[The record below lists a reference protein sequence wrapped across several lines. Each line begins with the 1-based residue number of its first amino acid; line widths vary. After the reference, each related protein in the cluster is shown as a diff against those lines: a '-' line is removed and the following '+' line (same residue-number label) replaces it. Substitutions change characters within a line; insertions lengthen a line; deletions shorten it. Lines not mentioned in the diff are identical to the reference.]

1 VKIVTSDTNLFHGL
15 VFVLYYYNSWKR
27 YL

>member
-15 VFVLYYYNSWKR
+15 VFV
-27 YL
+27 